1 MPKSKRANSP
11 AVPSG
16 LPAREI
22 FRRNLAIELRKQGA
36 SYRELAEKAW
46 LSPHTITAIMQGRH
60 RAAPATQ
67 AAIAHAFGVTVES
80 MLIPPAPGAYEG
92 LFGTSPEYDSA

>member
-1 MPKSKRANSP
+1 MPNSE
-11 AVPSG
+11 ARCSVSG
-16 LPAREI
+16 RLLPAWEI
-22 FRRNLAIELRKQGA
+22 FRRNVAIEMRKQGL
-36 SYRELAEKAW
+36 SRKDLADKAW

-60 RAAPATQ
+60 GAAPATQ